1 MYCGAS
7 AGDETEGTTVV
18 SSAGNH
24 YVEFLAQSDT
34 DTIVFTGSF
43 FSGTIDNVTLVPIG
57 AVAEYDGSTA
67 GAKVWGDKSGNGLHG
82 TVGAGTLDAT
92 APTLENTPYDAGT
105 EYEEGTFTPTI
116 VSSGNV
122 TFTAGGGNIG
132 QYVRIGNQVTLNGFV
147 IVNGLNSAD
156 ATQTITLQGLPY
168 GGRTGTRAAVAFG
181 NNENMNMTR
190 GDNIQGIIYETNTVI
205 NLYVGDTTTN
215 NATNMLGSEW
225 SDDGRTYFTVTYFT
239 D

>member
-1 MYCGAS
+1 MEFTCLHATSTYVRLLGLGAS
-7 AGDETEGTTVV
+7 NV
-18 SSAGNH
+18 
-24 YVEFLAQSDT
+24 
-34 DTIVFTGSF
+34 
-43 FSGTIDNVTLVPIG
+43 VTLDNLSLVQIG

-67 GAKVWGDKSGNGLHG
+67 GEKVWGDKSGNSLDG
-82 TVGAGTLDAT
+82 TVEG
-92 APTLENTPYDAGT
+92 PTVENAPYDSGT
-105 EYEEGTFTPTI
+105 EYEEGTFTPSI

-168 GGRTGTRAAVAFG
+168 GGRTGTRAAVTFG
-181 NNENMNMTR
+181 NNEGMAMTD
-190 GDNIQGIIYETNTVI
+190 GDHIQGIIYETNTVI
-205 NLYVGDTTTN
+205 NLYVTDATGS